1 MLYYLLSINII
12 AFFATV
18 IDKNNAKKGK
28 WRISENTLLTIALL
42 GGSITMFFVM
52 RIIRH
57 KTLHNKFMIGLPIII
72 VLQCAVLFYFLSKYF

>member
-52 RIIRH
+52 RII
-57 KTLHNKFMIGLPIII
+57 
-72 VLQCAVLFYFLSKYF
+72 FL